1 MKKKQA
7 RVSVL
12 DALIVVVVLYAFAVA
27 VYNTFVSDCTI
38 AGSDSFARKLVT
50 WLIAWPIMLL
60 CKGKGASPVGA
71 SSSTYSSSPSSTSFS
86 YSTEI

>member
-60 CKGKGASPVGA
+60 CKGKGASPVGDS
-71 SSSTYSSSPSSTSFS
+71 SSSTPSSTSFS

>member
-60 CKGKGASPVGA
+60 CKGKGAA
-71 SSSTYSSSPSSTSFS
+71 SATTYSSSPSSTSFS